1 MIQTAGGRQMIHIRS
16 ITCVI
21 AKNARRVFS
30 FYFYAGFERT
40 GIFC

>member
-1 MIQTAGGRQMIHIRS
+1 MIKTAGGRQMIHIRS

-30 FYFYAGFERT
+30 LYFYAGFERT